1 MTVQTSLKARYP
13 GMFWMPLLILINFVL
28 FAAGLFTPAITLQQ
42 MFVFTDTFSI
52 YLGIYVLY
60 IEHEKF
66 LAAVIFVFSIVFP
79 LAKMGLLTLIWFWP
93 LEEKIRIKGLRGLEF
108 LGKWSM
114 TDVFVV
120 ALLVVAAK
128 LSGFADAHARYGII
142 VFASAVVLSM
152 LLTLFMAKLAGRSV
166 SSQSQDGSLS
176 LS

>member
-1 MTVQTSLKARYP
+1 MTSQTSLNARYP
-13 GMFWMPLLILINFVL
+13 GMFWMPVLILLNLIL
-28 FAAGLFTPAITLQQ
+28 FAVGLFTPAITLQQ

-79 LAKMGLLTLIWFWP
+79 LAKMGLLTFIWFRP
-93 LEEKIRIKGLRGLEF
+93 LEEKARLKALRSLEF

-128 LSGFADAHARYGII
+128 LSGFADAHARYGIV
-142 VFASAVVLSM
+142 VFTSAVVLSM
-152 LLTLFMAKLAGRSV
+152 LLTLFMAKLARG
-166 SSQSQDGSLS
+166 SSLRQGQD
-176 LS
+176 